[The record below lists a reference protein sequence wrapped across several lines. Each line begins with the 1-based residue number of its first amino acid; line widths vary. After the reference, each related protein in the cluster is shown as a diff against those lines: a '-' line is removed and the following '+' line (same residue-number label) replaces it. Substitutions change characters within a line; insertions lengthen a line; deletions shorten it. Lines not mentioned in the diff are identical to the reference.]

1 MAGYIEKP
9 HTTIFTGITSCGK
22 THLVSDLIEKEY
34 NKHFNNIIII
44 YPTLWWNN
52 IYHSK
57 NWVKNDDKIW
67 LIKPKDIIYQKI
79 WCNKIVSLNRLYN
92 WIKILSQLLAHSETL
107 FIIDDI
113 ITDESRDK
121 KRQSLLEL
129 DISGRHLDHYGLAGQ
144 DHIYLVS
151 TGEGRS

>member
-1 MAGYIEKP
+1 M
-9 HTTIFTGITSCGK
+9 
-22 THLVSDLIEKEY
+22 
-34 NKHFNNIIII
+34 
-44 YPTLWWNN
+44 
-52 IYHSK
+52 
-57 NWVKNDDKIW
+57 
-67 LIKPKDIIYQKI
+67 
-79 WCNKIVSLNRLYN
+79 SLNRLYN
-92 WIKILSQLLAHSETL
+92 WIKILSQLLAHSEAL

-121 KRQSLLEL
+121 NRQSLLEL